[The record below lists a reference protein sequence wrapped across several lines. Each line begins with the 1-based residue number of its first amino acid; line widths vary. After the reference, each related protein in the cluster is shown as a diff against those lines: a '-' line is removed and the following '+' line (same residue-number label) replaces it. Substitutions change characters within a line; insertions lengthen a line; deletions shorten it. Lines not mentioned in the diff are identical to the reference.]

1 MGVRL
6 FTLVT
11 YKYFMYGNINERLRS
26 ERIDTKNVTHFFQ
39 VYGQKL
45 MSDSLLNFELASLV
59 SVTRL

>member
-26 ERIDTKNVTHFFQ
+26 ERVDKKNVTHFLQ
-39 VYGQKL
+39 VYCHAL
-45 MSDSLLNFELASLV
+45 MSDSLLNCELAWLV
-59 SVTRL
+59 CVTRL